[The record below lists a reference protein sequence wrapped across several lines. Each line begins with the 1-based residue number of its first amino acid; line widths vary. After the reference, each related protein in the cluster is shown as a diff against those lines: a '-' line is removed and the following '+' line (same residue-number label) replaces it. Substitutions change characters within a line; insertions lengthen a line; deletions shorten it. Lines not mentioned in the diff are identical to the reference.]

1 MDSEK
6 ENNKNNEDIIQNE
19 NENENENDN
28 NEEQEEN
35 SINVY
40 DDNAYML
47 DEEGSDKN
55 SLNNSKNDNE
65 LYDYQNQDKDQQRIN
80 EIEGLDDFQNE
91 EKENIEQNNYLKYVE
106 QNKNLNQNIKDNNNS
121 ENNSNNN
128 NNIIIKKNI
137 NNKFNYN
144 DNEEINIKNKEN
156 ININKNN
163 INNNINEE
171 ENTKENEE
179 IGEEGEEEG
188 DEEENLPLVTL
199 KYVSICQSCKNSFDS
214 EKHLPYLFKCGH
226 FFCKECIEQ
235 QFTDEEGIK
244 CPIDGLIAQTIKEFK
259 LLNNLITDKT
269 IPSQRNDNNNL
280 YNNCKIHKGQ
290 KLTHIVVNT
299 KEIVCVYCAFDLIRK
314 NPNCEVK
321 ELKELFE
328 DYLNN
333 AEKIININQNNVE
346 IIKNT
351 LKDIKDNK
359 QREEKNVI
367 FYFEHILKYI
377 NTKKEEILSK
387 IESIFTENATKLS
400 QKLENFSSQIEMGEN
415 LKQVINNFDKNDNF
429 LYNDIYEGYLKLKN
443 LNETEN
449 DNKINLKEYKFV
461 HDDEAKIMKYTN
473 YFGDIKIIYKYIP
486 FKNDNQEFFELNDKN
501 SNNNNYNNQNLYSFN
516 STEIINNNN
525 NYKKFLMN
533 KKHNLNILDDD
544 INQINDYIRTQNI
557 NNLTEYNLKINKNNK
572 KPYINYTD
580 YQNANLNNNN
590 SDSNNKNWNI
600 YNLNKEKLYNNN
612 NLYKL
617 NPFKYKRTEYN
628 NSKSIKSPS
637 FFRCNTTNNNKD
649 CFHRF
654 SSPTTY
660 TYTLQRNNK

>member
-6 ENNKNNEDIIQNE
+6 ENNKNNEDIIQ
-19 NENENENDN
+19 NENDN

-55 SLNNSKNDNE
+55 SLNNSKNEND
-65 LYDYQNQDKDQQRIN
+65 LYDYQNQDKDQQKIN

-91 EKENIEQNNYLKYVE
+91 EKEENIEHNNYLKYVE
-106 QNKNLNQNIKDNNNS
+106 QNKNLNQNIKDKNNS

-128 NNIIIKKNI
+128 NNIIINKNI
-137 NNKFNYN
+137 NNKNNNN
-144 DNEEINIKNKEN
+144 DNKETNIKNKEN
-156 ININKNN
+156 INN
-163 INNNINEE
+163 NNNINEE
-171 ENTKENEE
+171 ENVKENEE

-199 KYVSICQSCKNSFDS
+199 KYVSICQYCKNSFDS

-226 FFCKECIEQ
+226 FFCKECIEE

-244 CPIDGLIAQTIKEFK
+244 CPIDGLIAQSIKEFK

-269 IPSQRNDNNNL
+269 IPSQRNDIINL
-280 YNNCKIHKGQ
+280 NSSCKIHKGQ
-290 KLTHIVVNT
+290 NLTHIVINT

-314 NPNCEVK
+314 NPNCEIK
-321 ELKELFE
+321 ELKEIFE

-333 AEKIININQNNVE
+333 AEKIININKNNVE
-346 IIKNT
+346 IIQNT

-387 IESIFTENATKLS
+387 IDSIFTENATKLS

-415 LKQVINNFDKNDNF
+415 LKELINNFDKNNN
-429 LYNDIYEGYLKLKN
+429 LVYNDIYEGYLKLQN

-486 FKNDNQEFFELNDKN
+486 FKNDNQEFFELSDKN
-501 SNNNNYNNQNLYSFN
+501 SNNNNNYNNQNLFSYN

-544 INQINDYIRTQNI
+544 INQINDYIHTQNM
-557 NNLTEYNLKINKNNK
+557 NNLKINKYNK
-572 KPYINYTD
+572 NSYMNYTD
-580 YQNANLNNNN
+580 YQNVNINNNN
-590 SDSNNKNWNI
+590 DNKNNTNWNI
-600 YNLNKEKLYNNN
+600 YNLNKEKIYDNC
-612 NLYKL
+612 NLNSL
-617 NPFKYKRTEYN
+617 NPFKYKRTEFN
-628 NSKSIKSPS
+628 ISKKIKSPS

-660 TYTLQRNNK
+660 TYTLQNNNK